1 MLVLGLFKK
10 KQYLRVSGIVLI
22 SFSVLKLFFYDITH
36 LDTLRKTIVFV
47 SLGVLMLIA
56 SFLYNKYTKEID
68 EDKEEKTEEEATV
81 EEESNNW

>member
-1 MLVLGLFKK
+1 M
-10 KQYLRVSGIVLI
+10 
-22 SFSVLKLFFYDITH
+22 LKLFFYDITH

-68 EDKEEKTEEEATV
+68 EDKEEKTEEKPEEEPSV
-81 EEESNNW
+81 EEKSNNW